1 MDVLNIIRQKA
12 IKPIQSSEFIT
23 QTPFRFEVKF
33 EDGSVAYHKDDP
45 GLRMWAVCI
54 QKSYF
59 ESIFGS
65 KKHCTELPISYYDLL
80 GFRSGDA
87 VLIRNDRGIDLPI
100 LFS

>member
-1 MDVLNIIRQKA
+1 MEVLRIIRRKA
-12 IKPIQSSEFIT
+12 IKPIQSSKFIA

-45 GLRMWAVCI
+45 GLRMWAVCM
-54 QKSYF
+54 QRLYF
-59 ESIFGS
+59 EPIFGS
-65 KKHCTELPISYYDLL
+65 VKHCTELPVSYFDLL

-87 VLIRNDRGIDLPI
+87 VLIRNEQGTDSPI